1 MENYFDNR
9 KQRVILDGQ
18 CSSWKIIFS
27 DVPQG
32 SVLGPLLF
40 LIYINNL
47 ANSLNSICKIFADD
61 KSIFSKAFDKDKS
74 QRDLN
79 NNLSIINEWG
89 FQWKMQF
96 TPDSNKQANED
107 YYFFRKSNTD
117 DYIPIK
123 LNDSPVQ
130 MYESQKHFGIIL
142 DKHLN
147 FYNISRGK
155 VIFVTNSLALLNIYL
170 FTFVRLHLMIIYL
183 ITQ

>member
-32 SVLGPLLF
+32 SVLGPPLF

-61 KSIFSKAFDKDKS
+61 KSIFSKAFDKDKC

-79 NNLSIINEWG
+79 NDLSIINEWG

-96 TPDSNKQANED
+96 NPDSNKQANED

-130 MYESQKHFGIIL
+130 MCVSQKHLGIIL

-147 FYNISRGK
+147 FYEHIEKKSKICHKLIG
-155 VIFVTNSLALLNIYL
+155 
-170 FTFVRLHLMIIYL
+170 TFKHLSVHL
-183 ITQ
+183 CSTTP